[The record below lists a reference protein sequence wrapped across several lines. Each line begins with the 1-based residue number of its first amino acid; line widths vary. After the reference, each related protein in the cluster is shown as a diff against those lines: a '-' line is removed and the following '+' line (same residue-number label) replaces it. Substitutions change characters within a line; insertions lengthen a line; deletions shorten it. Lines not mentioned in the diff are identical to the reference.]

1 MRLGLGAAY
10 PGSLDT
16 HTVVG
21 HHSCAGPRA
30 ALRSPW
36 EKSVAI
42 RPSHFTQRM
51 LWPLGSHSPNGPG
64 SPVCARRSARLW
76 AACGDSHVALV
87 LLEPQSVRGLGA
99 DHVEVPTD
107 L

>member
-1 MRLGLGAAY
+1 M
-10 PGSLDT
+10 
-16 HTVVG
+16 TVVG
-21 HHSCAGPRA
+21 HHSCAVAKVRP
-30 ALRSPW
+30 ALSLGEECGCP
-36 EKSVAI
+36 
-42 RPSHFTQRM
+42 PF
-51 LWPLGSHSPNGPG
+51 PLYAENALTSWGHSPNGPG

-99 DHVEVPTD
+99 DHVEVLMD